1 MNLQI
6 ADGLHRKNKQI
17 IKDLENPISMKSN
30 VTTEDIKNIT
40 IHYGILLS
48 NQQMDKIL
56 KEYNRVVTDNADDW
70 ENILKK
76 LIVKEIVE

>member
-1 MNLQI
+1 MGI
-6 ADGLHRKNKQI
+6 
-17 IKDLENPISMKSN
+17 MKSN

-40 IHYGILLS
+40 IQYGILLS

-70 ENILKK
+70 EDIIKQ
-76 LIVKEIVE
+76 LIVKEIIQY